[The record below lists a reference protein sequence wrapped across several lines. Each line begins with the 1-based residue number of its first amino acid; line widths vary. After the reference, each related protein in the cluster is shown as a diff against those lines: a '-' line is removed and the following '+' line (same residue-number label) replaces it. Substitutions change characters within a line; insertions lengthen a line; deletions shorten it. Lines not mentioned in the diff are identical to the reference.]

1 MNNIF
6 SFRRFWNLL
15 RYDGKSNFSMILENC
30 GVLSCHLCAVLCRF
44 IFRASHNAYQDEI

>member
-15 RYDGKSNFSMILENC
+15 RYDGKSNFSMIFGELWRI
-30 GVLSCHLCAVLCRF
+30 VLSFMCCIMSLH
-44 IFRASHNAYQDEI
+44 FRASHNAYQDEI